1 MVSALETLEAEGRVL
16 VVFDDRGKVMVVSEA
31 EAEAVARVVEKEG
44 RISLAKLTAMCDSMI
59 DLKGEWCVCCQAFS
73 VKSIHLCLLSF
84 QQTQL
89 FAMSMKSFLLALFM
103 IAYAVCDFNYEFG

>member
-1 MVSALETLEAEGRVL
+1 MEALEAEGRVL

-59 DLKGEWCVCCQAFS
+59 DLKGEWCVCCPEFS
-73 VKSIHLCLLSF
+73 VKSFHPHTF
-84 QQTQL
+84 NNQQSNC
-89 FAMSMKSFLLALFM
+89 F
-103 IAYAVCDFNYEFG
+103 

>member
-1 MVSALETLEAEGRVL
+1 MEALEAEGRVL

-31 EAEAVARVVEKEG
+31 EAEAVAHVVEKEG

-59 DLKGEWCVCCQAFS
+59 DLKGEWCVCCQ
-73 VKSIHLCLLSF
+73 V
-84 QQTQL
+84 
-89 FAMSMKSFLLALFM
+89 FAMSMKSFLLALFL

>member
-1 MVSALETLEAEGRVL
+1 MVSALEALEAEGRVL

-59 DLKGEWCVCCQAFS
+59 DLKGEWCVCCQ
-73 VKSIHLCLLSF
+73 V
-84 QQTQL
+84 
-89 FAMSMKSFLLALFM
+89 FAMRCVPPLFTQFPTNST
-103 IAYAVCDFNYEFG
+103 IRYEYEESPSGVVPDRLRCV

>member
-1 MVSALETLEAEGRVL
+1 MVSALEALEAEGRVL

-59 DLKGEWCVCCQAFS
+59 DLKGEWCVCCQAFAMRCF
-73 VKSIHLCLLSF
+73 HPHTF
-84 QQTQL
+84 NNQQSNC
-89 FAMSMKSFLLALFM
+89 F
-103 IAYAVCDFNYEFG
+103 

>member
-59 DLKGEWCVCCQAFS
+59 DLKGEWCVCCQSCYDMPIVGEECVAPTIAKES
-73 VKSIHLCLLSF
+73 VFRHLIDNKHAIH
-84 QQTQL
+84 
-89 FAMSMKSFLLALFM
+89 
-103 IAYAVCDFNYEFG
+103 Y